1 MWKVMICDDEP
12 EMCAQIRQSLAR
24 FTQECGA
31 QFSIRECHSGEA
43 LLCRL
48 EADTD
53 LVFLDIRMEG
63 LSGMEAARRL
73 RKENRDVCLIF
84 ITTMTQYALEGY
96 QVHAYG
102 FLKKPLLYA
111 QFRLLMLDALRSLAG
126 KKEETITLKIG
137 SEVHTVSLPRLLYL
151 EVRNHEVRV
160 VCTDGVLS
168 CYEAMS
174 NMEQLLRGHGFF
186 RCHKSFCVNLRHITR
201 ITSAGVQMRNG
212 DELPVSKHRRREFL
226 EAFSAYA
233 GGGPL

>member
-126 KKEETITLKIG
+126 KNAHHIIEGCFKGLG
-137 SEVHTVSLPRLLYL
+137 RALRQAVSIDAALADEIPS
-151 EVRNHEVRV
+151 
-160 VCTDGVLS
+160 TKGVL
-168 CYEAMS
+168 
-174 NMEQLLRGHGFF
+174 
-186 RCHKSFCVNLRHITR
+186 
-201 ITSAGVQMRNG
+201 
-212 DELPVSKHRRREFL
+212 
-226 EAFSAYA
+226 
-233 GGGPL
+233 